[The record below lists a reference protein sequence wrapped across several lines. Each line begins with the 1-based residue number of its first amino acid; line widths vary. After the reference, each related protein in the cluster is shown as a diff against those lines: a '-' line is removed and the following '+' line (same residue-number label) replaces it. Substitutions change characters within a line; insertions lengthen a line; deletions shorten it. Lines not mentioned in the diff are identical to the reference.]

1 VQSPAPTSLSADQL
15 ESLAWHAYIN
25 LKLSKLRDV
34 LDEADG
40 SDSHVVNFY
49 RAKVR
54 ALIDWISPIEF
65 VVVDIATRR
74 SILRH
79 LDILALHMRFYE
91 SALRQQHIPHAVI
104 SHTAELFG
112 KLEWDALL
120 LLRPQNQQTFET
132 RPTSLDSHLE
142 TLAKGMLV
150 PELSLS
156 AFRRELKSIP
166 DIFVV
171 SYPKYLADT
180 FLAYPVIG
188 HEIGHVLWQRKC
200 STTIIADLIKRLP
213 GIDATDASRRTLA
226 EQWATEFF
234 CDRIGLH
241 LYGEPYIFALWLL
254 LLTYDEAPSLPPF
267 VAYVSAQSM
276 NPEHL
281 FTVLG
286 PMFADARDALS
297 AGASAETTLDDVARR
312 TLALLQHATAAQPRD
327 PEQARRYD
335 DHLSHP
341 AAGRRL
347 AALVALTVDTTQI
360 DSERFST
367 WRAGLFERFRSYA
380 STTPEDYAEI
390 EALAEQLAQGAYERI
405 RRTLPVP
412 VESHGREAL
421 MQPLLQKLRQ
431 WIPPCEVGGDV
442 GALRPAEW
450 NDMLYAGW
458 IVFVETLES
467 QHGNVHDTRALL
479 KFVHQSLDMN
489 ILYANYRTIAAAL
502 G

>member
-1 VQSPAPTSLSADQL
+1 VQSPDPLSPSADQL
-15 ESLAWHAYIN
+15 DSLAWHTYIH
-25 LKLSKLRDV
+25 LKLSKLRDA
-34 LDEADG
+34 LDEAEG

-65 VVVDIATRR
+65 ATVDIASRR

-91 SALRQQHIPHAVI
+91 SALRQQHIPHAVMR
-104 SHTAELFG
+104 HTAELFG
-112 KLEWDALL
+112 RLEWDALL

-132 RPTSLDSHLE
+132 RPTSLDTHLE

-156 AFRRELKSIP
+156 AFRRELRSVP

-171 SYPKYLADT
+171 SYPKYLADA

-200 STTIIADLIKRLP
+200 SAAVIADLIKRFP
-213 GIDATDASRRTLA
+213 GIDAADASRRALA

-254 LLTYDEAPSLPPF
+254 LLAFDEAPSLPPF
-267 VAYVSAQSM
+267 AVYVASQSM

-281 FTVLG
+281 FTILG
-286 PMFADARDALS
+286 PMFADARDALT
-297 AGASAETTLDDVARR
+297 AGANAETTLDDVARS
-312 TLALLQHATAAQPRD
+312 TLALLQQAAAAQPRD
-327 PEQARRYD
+327 SEQVRRYD
-335 DHLSHP
+335 DHLTHP
-341 AAGRRL
+341 AVGRRL
-347 AALVALTVDTTQI
+347 AALIELTTTAAYNY
-360 DSERFST
+360 SERFAT
-367 WRAGLFERFRSYA
+367 WRAGLFNRFRSYA
-380 STTPEDYAEI
+380 GTTPGDYAEI
-390 EALAEQLAQGAYERI
+390 GTLAEQLANDAYERI
-405 RRTLPVP
+405 KPTLP
-412 VESHGREAL
+412 EAAQSTEREAL
-421 MQPLLQKLRQ
+421 IQPLLEKLRE
-431 WIPPCEVGGDV
+431 WIPPCEVRDAND
-442 GALRPAEW
+442 ALTPAEW
-450 NDMLYAGW
+450 NDMLYVGW
-458 IVFVETLES
+458 IVFIETLES
-467 QHGNVHDTRALL
+467 QRHNVQDTRSLL

-489 ILYANYRTIAAAL
+489 ILYTNYRTIAAAL
-502 G
+502 A

>member
-1 VQSPAPTSLSADQL
+1 VQSPVPTLPLADPL
-15 ESLAWHAYIN
+15 ESLAWQAYIT
-25 LKLSKLRDV
+25 LKLSKLRDA
-34 LDEADG
+34 LDESDE

-54 ALIDWISPIEF
+54 ALIDWISPVEF
-65 VVVDIATRR
+65 GNVDIASRR

-112 KLEWDALL
+112 TLEWDALL

-156 AFRRELKSIP
+156 AFRRDLKSIP

-200 STTIIADLIKRLP
+200 SSKVIADLIKRFP
-213 GIDATDASRRTLA
+213 GIDAADASRRALA

-254 LLTYDEAPSLPPF
+254 LLPYDEAPSLPPF
-267 VAYVSAQSM
+267 AAYVSAQSM

-286 PMFADARDALS
+286 PMFADARDALT
-297 AGASAETTLDDVARR
+297 AGANAEATLDNVAQR
-312 TLALLQHATAAQPRD
+312 TLALLQQAAAAQPRD
-327 PEQARRYD
+327 SEQTRRYD

-341 AAGRRL
+341 SVGRRL
-347 AALVALTVDTTQI
+347 AALIETTTVITDVHS
-360 DSERFST
+360 DRFVR
-367 WRAGLFERFRSYA
+367 WRAGLFERYRAYVG
-380 STTPEDYAEI
+380 TTPADYTAI
-390 EALAEQLAQGAYERI
+390 DQLAAHLAQTAYDDI
-405 RRTLPVP
+405 KNTLPTVANP
-412 VESHGREAL
+412 AGRATR
-421 MQPLLQKLRQ
+421 LLSLLDKLRQ
-431 WIPPCEVGGDV
+431 WIPPCEVRNDD
-442 GALRPAEW
+442 GALKPADW

-467 QHGNVHDTRALL
+467 QRGNVLDTRALL

-489 ILYANYRTIAAAL
+489 ILYANYRTIATAL
-502 G
+502 A